1 MKKNQTYHSQVQLRL
16 TNRDTGEVICFKFKS
31 EYSDPKVI
39 CCFAINE
46 HLKEGDYL
54 IEFIY

>member
-1 MKKNQTYHSQVQLRL
+1 MKKNQPYHSQLQLRL

-31 EYSDPKVI
+31 EHSDPKVI

-54 IEFIY
+54 IEIM

>member
-1 MKKNQTYHSQVQLRL
+1 MKKNQPYRSQVQLRL
-16 TNRDTGEVICFKFKS
+16 TNRDTGEVISLKIKS
-31 EYSDPKVI
+31 EHSDPKVI

-54 IEFIY
+54 IEIM

>member
-1 MKKNQTYHSQVQLRL
+1 MKKNQPYHSQVQLRL

-31 EYSDPKVI
+31 EHSDPKVI

-54 IEFIY
+54 IEIV

>member
-1 MKKNQTYHSQVQLRL
+1 MKKNQPYRSQVQLRL
-16 TNRDTGEVICFKFKS
+16 TNRDPGEVICLKIKS
-31 EYSDPKVI
+31 EHSDPKVI

-54 IEFIY
+54 IEIM

>member
-1 MKKNQTYHSQVQLRL
+1 MKKDQPYRSQVQLRL
-16 TNRDTGEVICFKFKS
+16 TNRDTGEVICLKIKS
-31 EYSDPKVI
+31 EHSDPKVI

-54 IEFIY
+54 IEIM

>member
-1 MKKNQTYHSQVQLRL
+1 MKKNQPYRSQVQLRL
-16 TNRDTGEVICFKFKS
+16 TNRDTGEVICLKIK
-31 EYSDPKVI
+31 SDPKVI

-54 IEFIY
+54 IEIM

>member
-1 MKKNQTYHSQVQLRL
+1 MKKNQPYRSQVQLRL
-16 TNRDTGEVICFKFKS
+16 TNRNTGEVISLKVKYEF
-31 EYSDPKVI
+31 SDTKAI

-54 IEFIY
+54 IEIM

>member
-1 MKKNQTYHSQVQLRL
+1 MKKNQPYHSQVQLRL

-31 EYSDPKVI
+31 EHSDPKVI

-46 HLKEGDYL
+46 HLKEDDYL
-54 IEFIY
+54 IEIM

>member
-16 TNRDTGEVICFKFKS
+16 TNRDTGEVICLKIKS

-54 IEFIY
+54 VEIM

>member
-1 MKKNQTYHSQVQLRL
+1 MKKNQPYHSQVQLRL

-39 CCFAINE
+39 CCFAINQY
-46 HLKEGDYL
+46 LKEGNYL

>member
-46 HLKEGDYL
+46 HLKEGD
-54 IEFIY
+54 

>member
-54 IEFIY
+54 IEYL